1 MTTPPT
7 TVALVPLGCAR
18 NDVDSEELA
27 GRLEAGGFRLV
38 DDAAEADTVVVNTC
52 GFVEA
57 AKKDSVD
64 TLLAAADYKDTGR
77 TQAVVAVGC
86 LAERYGEQLAEA
98 LPETDAVL
106 SFDDYTDISDRLR
119 SILAG
124 TKHQAHVPRDRRK
137 LLPLAPAARHTA
149 PPVPTPGHGD
159 PTPGTPATPGSTSPA
174 TPDTTSA
181 ATPDSTSAATPGT
194 TPVAPADAG
203 TAAPATPGTAAL
215 ADPGTASPANSGT
228 ALPDASDT
236 AGAVASGTAAS
247 ATSGASATA
256 SASATVTAASVG
268 PARAGVLGDHIPDQ
282 LRSTSA
288 GSSTSDAAGGLK
300 GRFVTGAPEELRID
314 APDLTTAPA
323 SGPRVMRRR
332 LDGGPMAPLKLASGC
347 DRRCAFCAIP
357 MFRGAF
363 MSRRPAEVLREAE
376 WLAENGVRE
385 LFLVSE
391 NSTSYGKDLGDLR
404 LLETLAGE
412 IAQVPGIIRVRVSY
426 LQPAEMRPTLISAMT
441 GTPGVVPYFDLS
453 FQHASGPLLRRMR
466 RFGDA
471 ERFLELIAQ
480 VRAAAPTAGIRSN
493 VIVGFPGETEED
505 VDILCDFLSR
515 AGLDAIGV
523 FGYSDEDGTEAE
535 TYDGKLDEDTI
546 AARLDRVSR
555 LAEDLTSARA
565 ESRIGELLEVLIES
579 LDDTDVPTAEGR
591 AAHQGPEVD
600 GTTTVTG
607 LPEGIRVG
615 DLVSAKVVA
624 SDGVDLIAEF
634 AALVNAPEGRPAVN
648 LTA

>member
-1 MTTPPT
+1 MTTTPT
-7 TVALVPLGCAR
+7 TVALVTLGCAR

-38 DDAAEADTVVVNTC
+38 EDAAEADTVVVNTC

-64 TLLAAADYKDTGR
+64 TLLAAADYKDAGR

-106 SFDDYTDISDRLR
+106 SFDDYADISDRLR
-119 SILAG
+119 SILSG
-124 TKHQAHVPRDRRK
+124 TKHQPHVPRDRRK
-137 LLPLAPAARHTA
+137 LLPLAPADRATA
-149 PPVPTPGHGD
+149 TGITIPGHGD
-159 PTPGTPATPGSTSPA
+159 HSPQELK
-174 TPDTTSA
+174 
-181 ATPDSTSAATPGT
+181 GRT
-194 TPVAPADAG
+194 TP
-203 TAAPATPGTAAL
+203 
-215 ADPGTASPANSGT
+215 SH
-228 ALPDASDT
+228 
-236 AGAVASGTAAS
+236 
-247 ATSGASATA
+247 
-256 SASATVTAASVG
+256 
-268 PARAGVLGDHIPDQ
+268 GDHIPHELKGTTTPGQGDHIPQ
-282 LRSTSA
+282 E
-288 GSSTSDAAGGLK
+288 LK
-300 GRFVTGAPEELRID
+300 GRTTPGSITPPSPGPSSELSGPSAARRGGAAASPDSGAGLELRIEE
-314 APDLTTAPA
+314 PDLPSAPA
-323 SGPRVMRRR
+323 SGPRVVRRR

-363 MSRRPAEVLREAE
+363 VSRRPTEVLAEAH

-404 LLETLAGE
+404 LLETLVGE
-412 IAQVPGIIRVRVSY
+412 IAEVPGITRVRVSY
-426 LQPAEMRPTLISAMT
+426 LQPAEMRPTLITAMT
-441 GTPGVVPYFDLS
+441 STPGVVPYFDLS

-480 VRAAAPTAGIRSN
+480 IRQLAPTAGIRSN
-493 VIVGFPGETEED
+493 VIVGFPGETGED

-546 AARLDRVSR
+546 AARLDRVTR

-565 ESRIGELLEVLIES
+565 ESRIGELVEVLVESIDAADEAGSVES
-579 LDDTDVPTAEGR
+579 LTAEGR

-600 GTTTVTG
+600 GSTTLTG
-607 LPEGIRVG
+607 LPAGVRVG
-615 DLVSAKVVA
+615 DLVSAKVVG

-634 AALVNAPEGRPAVN
+634 AALVSPRDGRPAAN